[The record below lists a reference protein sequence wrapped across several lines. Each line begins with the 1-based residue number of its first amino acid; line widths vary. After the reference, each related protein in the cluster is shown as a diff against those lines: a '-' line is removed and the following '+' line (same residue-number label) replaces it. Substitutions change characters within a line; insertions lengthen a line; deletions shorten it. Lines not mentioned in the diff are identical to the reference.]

1 MNRRPYHITRK
12 ILCAIAISLCV
23 LVWALPG
30 SSNAQDVRSAQ
41 QYGIPA
47 KRPVLQA
54 ACQYCPWG
62 ALADIVKKI
71 MAPSYDVAIC
81 YSCSG
86 VNSTRIVSRRL
97 IGPEISDRQFAEGTV
112 YLPEGPIDFG
122 ITQSERV
129 RAAYEGADAYRQDGP
144 FKNLRVMARIESP
157 SYLMIAAPK
166 SSGIIDLKQIRKDKM
181 PIRLLEGNGGAPLD
195 AVMEYYGFSKKDLQA
210 WGGKILVGNALL
222 LNPNFDLMMGIG
234 ILGNYPEGGMWYEMS
249 QKKDLVFFSLPED
262 LRQKLADEHRGEL
275 VDLPFRYMR
284 GVSDPP
290 PSTVGFGGLAVYGRD
305 DLPDQF
311 VYDIAKG
318 LDEKHGLIKWA
329 GQPFS
334 YDPAT
339 VWDGRGVPLHPAAA
353 RYYRERG
360 YMKQVDTSLAPP
372 DTSSR
377 K

>member
-1 MNRRPYHITRK
+1 MTRK
-12 ILCAIAISLCV
+12 ILCVMVVSIC
-23 LVWALPG
+23 VWAGMLAWA
-30 SSNAQDVRSAQ
+30 SNAQEVRSTQ
-41 QYGIPA
+41 QYGIAA

-62 ALADIVKKI
+62 ALADIVKKV

-97 IGPEISDRQFAEGTV
+97 VGPEISDRQFAEGTV

-129 RAAYEGADAYRQDGP
+129 RAAYEGTDAYKQDGP
-144 FKNLRVMARIESP
+144 FKNLRVIARIESP
-157 SYLMIAAPK
+157 SYLMIAATK
-166 SSGIIDLKQIRKDKM
+166 SSGITDLKQIRADKM

-195 AVMEYYGFSKKDLQA
+195 AVMEYYGFSKKDLQG
-210 WGGKILVGNALL
+210 WGGKILVGNALR
-222 LNPNFDLMMGIG
+222 LNPNFDLMMGVG
-234 ILGNYPEGGMWYEMS
+234 ILANYPEGGMWYEMS
-249 QKKDLVFFSLPED
+249 QKDLVFFSLPED
-262 LRQKLADEHRGEL
+262 LRQKLVKEHRGEL

-284 GVSDPP
+284 GVGDPS

-311 VYDIAKG
+311 VYDIAKA

-339 VWDGRGVPLHPAAA
+339 AWDGRGVPLHPAAE

-360 YMKQVDTSLAPP
+360 YMKQADTSLVTP
-372 DTSSR
+372 DTTSM
-377 K
+377 KALEKN